1 MEFETFVVIVAV
13 ALIFVIG
20 TVASNRRAAARA
32 NQKMCAAC
40 GAPHPGF
47 ARFCRRCGQ
56 KLGA

>member
-13 ALIFVIG
+13 ALIFVIA
-20 TVASNRRAAARA
+20 TVSSNRRAASRA
-32 NQKMCAAC
+32 AQRTCPAC

-56 KLGA
+56 KFTS